1 MGGENQEPSIW
12 ISVPFGFVWLALKGL
27 PATFFCI
34 GPAPNVNSVGETS
47 KVGRAKIEGVPA
59 VLKEGGWAGS
69 WIFGK
74 PKLIEG
80 STVGEKLGSREL
92 PLSIGP

>member
-1 MGGENQEPSIW
+1 MAGENQEPSIC
-12 ISVPFGFVWLALKGL
+12 ISVPFGLVWLALKGL

-34 GPAPNVNSVGETS
+34 GPAPNVNSVGAMS
-47 KVGRAKIEGVPA
+47 RVGLANIEGVPA
-59 VLKEGGWAGS
+59 VLKEGSWAGS
-69 WIFGK
+69 LIFGK

-80 STVGEKLGSREL
+80 RTVGEKLGSREL